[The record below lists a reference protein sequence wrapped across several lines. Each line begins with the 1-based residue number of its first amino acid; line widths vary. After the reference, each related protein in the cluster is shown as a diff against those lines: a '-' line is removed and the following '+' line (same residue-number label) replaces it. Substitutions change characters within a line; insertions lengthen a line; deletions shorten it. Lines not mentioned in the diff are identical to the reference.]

1 MRKCYM
7 SEFRI
12 GNGFMSSNK
21 GSTGSMSAREISN
34 GVAEKKC
41 SAFEITKMYIEKV
54 KTTEETIGAFLT
66 ICEESAKAQA
76 KVIDEKI
83 RAGMPVGRLA
93 GVPVAVKDNICTDG
107 IRTTCASKMLES
119 FIPPY
124 NATVVEKLMGEDA
137 IIIGK
142 TNMDEFAMGSSTE
155 NSAFKITKN
164 PRDIDRVPGGSSGG
178 SAAAVASGMVP
189 VSLGSD
195 TGGSIR
201 QPAAFCGIVGL
212 KPTYGLVSRYGLI
225 AFGSSLDQIGPL
237 SKTVEDSALMLQVIQ
252 GKDDKDSTSYRGEYQ
267 QDYAGR
273 LGMDIKGLKIGVLKE
288 YITDGLDS
296 EIASSIKDSIR
307 HFESI
312 GAAVDEIS
320 LPAAGDGLSAYYIIS
335 SAEASSNLARYDGI
349 RYGYRAKDYAD
360 IEELIEKS
368 RSEAFGTEVK
378 RRIMLGTYALSS
390 GYYDAYYNRAQ
401 KYRKVLRSQLAGVFG
416 SYDLI
421 LGPTTPVLPF
431 KIGER
436 SGDPLQMYLADI
448 YTIIVNLAG
457 LPAISIPCGFSR
469 EGLPIGIQLIG
480 PHYGEQTMLQA
491 AYALEQELKLEL

>member
-1 MRKCYM
+1 M
-7 SEFRI
+7 SD
-12 GNGFMSSNK
+12 
-21 GSTGSMSAREISN
+21 SMSAWEICI
-34 GVAEKKC
+34 GVKEKRY
-41 SAFEITKMYIEKV
+41 SAVETTANYIEKIRSNDR
-54 KTTEETIGAFLT
+54 TTDAFLT
-66 ICEESAKAQA
+66 LCEESAIAQA
-76 KVIDEKI
+76 RAIDDKI
-83 RAGMPVGRLA
+83 REGRPAGKLA

-107 IRTTCASKMLES
+107 IRTTCASKMLED

-124 NATVVEKLMGEDA
+124 NATVVERLLEEDA
-137 IIIGK
+137 VIIGK

-164 PRDIDRVPGGSSGG
+164 PRDITRVPGGSSGG
-178 SAAAVASGMVP
+178 SAAAVAAGLVP

-237 SKTVEDSALMLQVIQ
+237 SNTVRDCALMLEVIQ
-252 GKDDKDSTSYRGEYQ
+252 GNDTKDSTSYKGAYQ
-267 QDYAGR
+267 KDYVSG
-273 LGMDIKGLKIGVLKE
+273 LEKDIKGIRIGVPKE
-288 YITDGLDS
+288 FLIEGLD
-296 EIASSIKDSIR
+296 EKIEASIRESIR
-307 HFESI
+307 HFESL
-312 GAAVDEIS
+312 GAIVEEIS
-320 LPAAGDGLSAYYIIS
+320 LPAADDGLSAYYIIS

-349 RYGYRAKDYAD
+349 RYGYRTKDYTN
-360 IEELIEKS
+360 IEELMEKS

-401 KYRKVLRSQLAGVFG
+401 KYRKVLKGQFEEVFG
-416 SYDLI
+416 KYDLI
-421 LGPTTPVLPF
+421 LGPTSPVLPF

-436 SGDPLQMYLADI
+436 SSDPLQMYLADV

-457 LPAISIPCGFSR
+457 LPAISIPCGYSR
-469 EGLPIGIQLIG
+469 EGLPVGLQLIG
-480 PHYGEQTMLQA
+480 PHYGEQKILQV
-491 AYALEQELKLEL
+491 AYALEQELKLQL